1 MFLKSFEMKKI
12 LYLLIAALLLGIGSV
27 NAAPQKKKSRAKK
40 AAATRVAAASPSCFT
55 GTFTNSYSDGVGGV
69 CTHLLIVN
77 FDEAT
82 GKVTG
87 KHTNE
92 SGVERAYHGTL
103 QGGKLVCVYD
113 EDGDE
118 FATMSLID
126 ANTIKL
132 EGFTGTF
139 KRGTEA
145 SITPAYSGASTEAY
159 VDPAYEQVKQH
170 LEQQKAQQQ
179 QQQPAE
185 DK

>member
-1 MFLKSFEMKKI
+1 MKKI

-27 NAAPQKKKSRAKK
+27 SAAPQKKKTRTRK
-40 AAATRVAAASPSCFT
+40 APVTHTAATPANFS
-55 GTFTNSYSDGVGGV
+55 GTFSNSYSDGIGGV
-69 CTHLLIVN
+69 CTHLLTVA

-82 GKVTG
+82 GTCTG

-113 EDGDE
+113 EDGEE

-139 KRGTEA
+139 KRGTSA
-145 SITPAYSGASTEAY
+145 AVTPAYSGDSGEPY
-159 VDPAYEQVKQH
+159 VDPAFEQIRNR
-170 LEQQKAQQQ
+170 
-179 QQQPAE
+179 
-185 DK
+185 

>member
-1 MFLKSFEMKKI
+1 MKKI
-12 LYLLIAALLLGIGSV
+12 LYLLIAALLLCIGSA
-27 NAAPQKKKSRAKK
+27 NAAPQKKKSHARKAPAARA
-40 AAATRVAAASPSCFT
+40 AVTPANFT
-55 GTFTNSYSDGVGGV
+55 GTYTNSYSDGVGGV
-69 CTHLLIVN
+69 CTHLLTVE

-139 KRGTEA
+139 KRGAAT
-145 SITPAYSGASTEAY
+145 SVTPAYSGSSTEAY
-159 VDPAYEQVKQH
+159 VDPAYEQLKQH
-170 LEQQKAQQQ
+170 LEQQKAQQPQ
-179 QQQPAE
+179 QQQAG